1 MIRHP
6 IDAGWL
12 ISYQPAHALLSGHLA
27 AHWAGSGRFPR
38 PDRWPELV
46 IAVSQHDAGW
56 VEWEQAPKI
65 RDDGVPLTFTELD
78 IADHLRIW
86 RRGVAIGLHQ
96 SRFVGLMFSRHATR
110 LYDHRRNESQ
120 TIADF
125 LAEQHRLQNQ
135 LVGALGISP
144 DDTGEAYNLVRLMDW
159 FSLALCM
166 ERYRDGAVELGA
178 GPGGIE
184 LTMEPLDDDRLVV
197 HPWPFD
203 VDVLTASVEARRLTQ
218 RTFANRDALQAALR
232 DAEIV
237 TRHWQLEAGYE

>member
-27 AHWAGSGRFPR
+27 AHWAGTGDFPR
-38 PDRWPELV
+38 PAPWTELV
-46 IAVSQHDAGW
+46 VAVSQHDAGW
-56 VEWEQAPKI
+56 TEWEHAPKVSEA
-65 RDDGVPLTFTELD
+65 GVPLTFTELD

-86 RRGVAIGLHQ
+86 RRGVAVGVHQ
-96 SRFVGLMFSRHATR
+96 GRFVGLMLSRHATR
-110 LYDHRRNESQ
+110 LYDHRRDESQ
-120 TIADF
+120 IIADF

-135 LVGALGISP
+135 LVAELDVST
-144 DDTGEAYNLVRLMDW
+144 DKVDEAYSLVRLMDW

-178 GPGGIE
+178 GPGGVE
-184 LTMEPLDDDRLVV
+184 LTMEPLDDNRLVV
-197 HPWPFD
+197 RPWPFD
-203 VDVLTASVEARRLTQ
+203 VDVIAARVEARRLTQ
-218 RTFANRDALQAALR
+218 RSFADSEALQAALR

-237 TRHWQLEAGYE
+237 ERRWQLEAGA